1 MSPQSLNNRIRYLW
15 TPTSALIYLVM
26 GSIISGLLSIA
37 IGASAFVLPP
47 LFLVLGSLY
56 GLRRYSN
63 WGFEVRDDHLY
74 IEHGVLKKT
83 YSMVPYVRVQ
93 HIDTDRGP
101 LDRMLGLS
109 VLRVYTAGSKGA
121 DIRIPG
127 LEKANASDL
136 QEKLRDSAISSEKG
150 FDAV

>member
-1 MSPQSLNNRIRYLW
+1 MTIQSLNTRIKYLW
-15 TPTSALIYLVM
+15 TAVSAFLSLIA
-26 GSIISGLLSIA
+26 GAIISGLLSSWV
-37 IGASAFVLPP
+37 GASAFAVALVC
-47 LFLVLGSLY
+47 LVLGAFY
-56 GLRRYSN
+56 GLKRYSN

-74 IEHGVLKKT
+74 IQHGVLKKT

-101 LDRMLGLS
+101 LDRVLGLS
-109 VLRVYTAGSKGA
+109 TLRVYTAGSKGA

-127 LEKANASDL
+127 IEREKASEL
-136 QEKLRDSAISSEKG
+136 QKKLRDSAISSEKG

>member
-1 MSPQSLNNRIRYLW
+1 MSLRSLNVRMKYIW
-15 TPTSALIYLVM
+15 VGTSAFLSLILGTVLTA
-26 GSIISGLLSIA
+26 LLFSTVGAAAFAFTVLLPA
-37 IGASAFVLPP
+37 IGA
-47 LFLVLGSLY
+47 LY
-56 GLRRYSN
+56 GLKRYSN

-101 LDRMLGLS
+101 LDRVLGLS
-109 VLRVYTAGSKGA
+109 KLRVYTAGSKGA
-121 DIRIPG
+121 DIKIPG
-127 LEKANASDL
+127 LEREEASQL

>member
-1 MSPQSLNNRIRYLW
+1 MSLQSLNNRIRYLW
-15 TPTSALIYLVM
+15 TTTSALIFIII
-26 GSIISGLLSIA
+26 GSIISALLSIA

-47 LFLVLGSLY
+47 LFLVLGAFY
-56 GLRRYSN
+56 GLKRYSN

-83 YSMVPYVRVQ
+83 YSMVPFVRVQ

-127 LEKANASDL
+127 LEKANASEL